1 MAIQSWMR
9 VCVGVAILT
18 ATLNQNQKL
27 VGQVVSPPKIAS
39 PIEKPT
45 EAHSQQPASETVTT
59 PIASEPPRVF
69 PFAAAISPI
78 VAAPDRNTSPSV
90 SETGGK
96 TLFATSATRIN
107 RLVEDSQK
115 LEKQLKVLF
124 PESRLFLTPLK
135 ERLVIKGQA
144 GSREEEA
151 AILQIVK
158 SAMSK
163 YFANDL
169 PSTDPTAP
177 VEQNENFIVNLI
189 HVEVVKSVSLRV
201 QAVELDHAK
210 MQNLGFDFKLPV
222 RYPGHTPVT
231 NLEVNTASIT
241 GLFED
246 QQIDAFITAL
256 TNAGVAEVLAE
267 PTLVVQSGHLASF
280 LSGGEFPVPTIM
292 GIGGEG
298 TSASFRA
305 VGTSLLVRAT
315 ADDKDFI
322 RLEVTPEVSTQNS
335 DRAGQETSELNVRRS
350 TQIVKMRE
358 GHSFAL
364 TTEVERA
371 VHDNTAQIP
380 FLGELPVIG
389 SAFRA
394 KPVMTTRKMLLV
406 ITPTVGVAETS
417 ESLPPAPQPIAEG
430 ALPQSSHQLV
440 KHTAEANPAY
450 QLSGNLNQISYRQP
464 QTEWSKLPAPTPLP
478 PSPVYPVPQ
487 TTKWNPQP
495 AWTQAPISRLSHL
508 HNAVA
513 SLTAAGL
520 TVQADEV
527 RQEIQKQKLAD
538 QRQTLQQKTRELAAL
553 QAEVEMLR
561 NSLSQA
567 SNGPATHF
575 RLNSLILTSTHK
587 KLQTVGLVPDNAD
600 GNGALTARILG
611 DTAGTLLEKCKQTA
625 GIKVLGSSTQLA
637 PDGERTTWQNGIEVA
652 VPEVVQTEGSSEQK
666 LSTGFR
672 LVGSDIALTPKLR
685 DDGTISLE
693 AVLEFSK
700 TRNEKRGVVQVS
712 GRSVPQ
718 IDSRRIRSEMKLTSG
733 QTVLFG
739 MPHMP
744 QDGDEVVVVA
754 ITVSTE
760 E

>member
-9 VCVGVAILT
+9 MCVGVAVLT
-18 ATLNQNQKL
+18 VTLNQNHQL
-27 VGQVVSPPKIAS
+27 MGQVAS
-39 PIEKPT
+39 PVEQQT
-45 EAHSQQPASETVTT
+45 ELRTKQPASETVTT

-69 PFAAAISPI
+69 PFAAAILPI
-78 VAAPDRNTSPSV
+78 IAPPDRDAATSV
-90 SETGGK
+90 SGTGGT
-96 TLFATSATRIN
+96 TLSEKSATQIK
-107 RLVEDSQK
+107 RLLEDSQK

-124 PESRLFLTPLK
+124 PGSRLFLTPLK
-135 ERLVIKGQA
+135 EQLVIKGQA

-163 YFANDL
+163 YFPDDM

-177 VEQNENFIVNLI
+177 AEQNENFIMDLI
-189 HVEVVKSVSLRV
+189 HVETVSVSLKV
-201 QAVELDHAK
+201 QVVELDHAK
-210 MQNLGFDFKLPV
+210 MRNLGFDFELPA
-222 RYPGHTPVT
+222 RFPGHTPIT
-231 NLEVNTASIT
+231 NLELNTASLT
-241 GLFED
+241 GLYDNKE
-246 QQIDAFITAL
+246 IDRFITSL
-256 TNAGVAEVLAE
+256 TNAGVAEVVAE
-267 PTLVVQSGHLASF
+267 SALVVQDGHAASF
-280 LSGGEFPVPTIM
+280 LSGGEFPVPTIIGVGSEDPSTSFR
-292 GIGGEG
+292 GIGP
-298 TSASFRA
+298 
-305 VGTSLLVRAT
+305 SLLVRPSVIE
-315 ADDKDFI
+315 KGYLK
-322 RLEVTPEVSTQNS
+322 LEVTPEVSTILS
-335 DRAGQETSELNVRRS
+335 DTSGRELPSLEVRRS
-350 TQIVKMRE
+350 TETVKMRE
-358 GHSFAL
+358 GLSFAL
-364 TTEVERA
+364 TTEIERA
-371 VHDNTAQIP
+371 VHDDAAQIP

-389 SAFRA
+389 SVFRA

-406 ITPTVGVAETS
+406 ITPTVGVAETP
-417 ESLPPAPQPIAEG
+417 ENLPQAPQQISEG
-430 ALPQSSHQLV
+430 ALPQTSHQLV
-440 KHTAEANPAY
+440 NHTAEANPAY

-464 QTEWSKLPAPTPLP
+464 QTKWSDLPIPAPVSQPDA
-478 PSPVYPVPQ
+478 VYPVPQ

-495 AWTQAPISRLSHL
+495 AWMQAPISRLSHL

-553 QAEVEMLR
+553 QAEVETLR
-561 NSLSQA
+561 NSLSLT
-567 SNGPATHF
+567 SNGLATHF
-575 RLNSLILTSTHK
+575 RLNSLILTSTHE
-587 KLQTVGLVPDNAD
+587 KLQSVGLVPNNTD
-600 GNGALTARILG
+600 GNGALTARIPG

-637 PDGERTTWQNGIEVA
+637 ADGERTTWQNGIEVA

-666 LSTGFR
+666 LSTGVR

-700 TRNEKRGVVQVS
+700 TRNQKRGVVQVS

-744 QDGDEVVVVA
+744 QDGDEVVVIA